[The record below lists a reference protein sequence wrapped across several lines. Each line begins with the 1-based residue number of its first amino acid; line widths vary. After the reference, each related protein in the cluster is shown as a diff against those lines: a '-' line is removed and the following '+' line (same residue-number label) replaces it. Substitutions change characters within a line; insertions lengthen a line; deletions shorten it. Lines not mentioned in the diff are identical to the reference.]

1 MDNLME
7 IADQQASEPTTT
19 TTAIAVNLNRFN
31 VFMQQNPIWNF
42 FEISKNDYLMKSD
55 NEKC

>member
-1 MDNLME
+1 ME

-19 TTAIAVNLNRFN
+19 TTTIAVNLNRFN